1 MSFRHLQAANE
12 CHNEELKI
20 APRGSVTMNHLPKP
34 ERERERQTERKS
46 GCWSI
51 HLAPWWQHP
60 STPLSP
66 PLYTLFS
73 RRTGSGTV
81 RVRDPRPITLSLP
94 ADLPYL
100 GGLLLGGDRVRRKVG
115 ALFAAEKLQIE
126 IYRRRR
132 YAVEVYPEGAE
143 LLAPRFPLDA
153 VRRLRALVADG
164 SRPLARH
171 RAVAAVAV
179 AQVRVRHAAFD

>member
-1 MSFRHLQAANE
+1 MVPFVFASRV
-12 CHNEELKI
+12 
-20 APRGSVTMNHLPKP
+20 PLPF
-34 ERERERQTERKS
+34 
-46 GCWSI
+46 
-51 HLAPWWQHP
+51 H
-60 STPLSP
+60 
-66 PLYTLFS
+66 Y
-73 RRTGSGTV
+73 
-81 RVRDPRPITLSLP
+81 
-94 ADLPYL
+94 LPYL
-100 GGLLLGGDRVRRKVG
+100 GGLLLGGDRVRRQVG

-153 VRRLRALVADG
+153 VRRLRALVAHG